1 MSKGF
6 FITWKNEGI
15 SSFEKISLQKLQKF
29 TILLI
34 LGIYIFFTTMTI
46 QIQCALKLKKLLR
59 IRPKLRILILYAGYY
74 YFKFVRIQCTP
85 EHSGVPKNWG
95 RGGRNN
101 RGDFF
106 HILLIGELESQKGVG
121 KIIYIYRQTQI
132 DRQIDRYRYRLVIV
146 TVYITHMHTY
156 CTLKVYVI
164 LKICFSSI
172 QNFLINIT
180 FYKNFA

>member
-29 TILLI
+29 TILVY
-34 LGIYIFFTTMTI
+34 IYFFFTTMTI

-59 IRPKLRILILYAGYY
+59 IRPKLGIVILFAGYY

-85 EHSGVPKNWG
+85 EYSRVPKNWG
-95 RGGRNN
+95 GGWRND

-106 HILLIGELESQKGVG
+106 HILLIINRGIGIIVGVG
-121 KIIYIYRQTQI
+121 KIIYTYRQTQI
-132 DRQIDRYRYRLVIV
+132 DRQIDID
-146 TVYITHMHTY
+146 ID
-156 CTLKVYVI
+156 
-164 LKICFSSI
+164 
-172 QNFLINIT
+172 Q
-180 FYKNFA
+180 